1 MIGKPVISGGIRMM
15 KRTLGIILAST
26 LLLGGALAGCSSK
39 DESSGKDANGKTT
52 ITLWGMG
59 AEGKLLPEIVKD
71 FEKENP
77 DIHVEVQAL
86 PWDNAHDKLLTAVA
100 SKSGPDVV
108 QMGASWV
115 PEFAAAGA
123 LMDMAPYVSKYPELA
138 PKNFFEGA
146 VGTTKYEG
154 KSVGVPWYTETKI
167 LFYRSDLLK
176 QVGYNEAPKTWEEL
190 SDAAQK
196 LTARGKGKYGIAF
209 SAKEQSLGF
218 MFALQNGSKLVDEQ
232 GNPLFN
238 QPPFVEAVKYL
249 NSFFQNGSNALDLG
263 IDSIQGLQ
271 GEGTVPMFISGPF
284 MIKQIKD
291 RAPELDGKWNV
302 AELPAKENNLSV
314 LGGADLSIFQF
325 SKHPEESAKFLA
337 YMSKPETQLKWMELA
352 SVLPAATKSW
362 EDPKLKND
370 PMLQV
375 IRNQLDHS
383 VAMPQLAAWE
393 EVSQQFIKSFERIYR
408 GQADVQKEMDSYNQ
422 QAASIMKK

>member
-1 MIGKPVISGGIRMM
+1 MM

-26 LLLGGALAGCSSK
+26 LLLGGALVGCSSK
-39 DESSGKDANGKTT
+39 DDSSGKDANGKTT
-52 ITLWGMG
+52 ITMWGMG

-77 DIHVEVQAL
+77 EIHVDVQAL

-108 QMGASWV
+108 QLGTSWV
-115 PEFAAAGA
+115 PELASAGA
-123 LMDMAPYVSKYPELA
+123 LTDITPYISKYPELEA
-138 PKNFFEGA
+138 KNFFKGA
-146 VGTTKYEG
+146 VSTAQFEAKP
-154 KSVGVPWYTETKI
+154 VAVPWYTETRV

-196 LTARGKGKYGIAF
+196 LAARGKGKYGISF
-209 SAKEQSLGF
+209 SAKEQSMGF

-238 QPPFVEAVKYL
+238 QAPFVDAVKYV
-249 NSFFQNGSNALDLG
+249 NTFFQNGSNAVDIG
-263 IDSIQGLQ
+263 IDSVQGLQ
-271 GEGTVPMFISGPF
+271 GEGIVPMFISGPF
-284 MIKQIKD
+284 MIKEIKSK
-291 RAPELDGKWNV
+291 APELEGKWNI
-302 AELPAKENNLSV
+302 AELPGKVNNLSV
-314 LGGADLSIFQF
+314 LGGANLSIMKF

-337 YMSKPETQLKWMELA
+337 YMSKPETQLKWMEL
-352 SVLPAATKSW
+352 SSNLPATTKSW
-362 EDPKLKND
+362 EDAKLKSD
-370 PMLQV
+370 PMLLT
-375 IRNQLDHS
+375 IRKQLDHS
-383 VAMPQLAAWE
+383 AALPQLAAWE

-408 GQADVQKEMDSYNQ
+408 GHADVQKEMDDFNQ